1 MTNLKSATYYDA
13 GYILGS
19 TIRDALAS
27 YTSVATKKITG
38 IIIDKFVK

>member
-1 MTNLKSATYYDA
+1 MNNLKSAAYYDA

-19 TIRDALAS
+19 TIRDAVAS
-27 YTSVATKKITG
+27 YTSAANKKITG

>member
-1 MTNLKSATYYDA
+1 MTNLKSASYYDA

-19 TIRDALAS
+19 TIRDAVAS
-27 YTSVATKKITG
+27 SMDAATKKITG